1 VGWKKMNSKGKRQN
15 DKIKR
20 RKQRVE
26 KRNYA
31 LERKREKEDNKI
43 KIKIGPYNKDIIP
56 EKFVSEVINCLHS
69 IRLNNRELF
78 SKDEE
83 NVFKLM
89 KEIGVHEVARKLVKY
104 DNTREKY
111 YDQFLLFKMG
121 DTVFEQLKNKNI
133 LLNYIPYS
141 HVNIMPIDKEFL
153 VIFRALLKHKSK
165 FGTVYYSSLKP
176 TIKIDNKEY
185 IVAFSRHAIE
195 RICERS
201 IFDWKT
207 FLGAND
213 AFLYLERCIKYD
225 LIEESGGYDKK
236 YFITFYEP
244 CSPES
249 GNMVYVNKV
258 LNEIEINTDYCFRIG
273 YCPIQINDNFACAIT
288 LLTPGMKGTP
298 EDLLIKNSDL
308 SYEDKIRIRNNVQ
321 DMISKKIWDEK
332 QNFEAIKWFHQNGIP
347 QVLKI
352 KEKIFEKFYEQYLAR
367 VI

>member
-1 VGWKKMNSKGKRQN
+1 MNTKGKRQN
-15 DKIKR
+15 DKKKR

-43 KIKIGPYNKDIIP
+43 KIKIGPYDKDIIP
-56 EKFVSEVINCLHS
+56 DKFVDEVINCLHS
-69 IRLNNRELF
+69 IRLNDREIF
-78 SKDEE
+78 SDAEE
-83 NVFKLM
+83 KIFKLM
-89 KEIGVHEVARKLVKY
+89 KEIGVHEVSRELVKY
-104 DNTREKY
+104 DNTREKLY
-111 YDQFLLFKMG
+111 NKFLIFKLG
-121 DTVFEQLKNKNI
+121 DTVFEQLKKKNI
-133 LLNYIPYS
+133 LLHYIPYT
-141 HVNIMPIDKEFL
+141 HVNITPIDKEFL

-165 FGTVYYSSLKP
+165 FGTVYYSSLRP

-195 RICERS
+195 RICERA
-201 IFDWKT
+201 ILDWKT
-207 FLGAND
+207 YHGAND

-225 LIEESGGYDKK
+225 FIEDSGGYDKK

-258 LNEIEINTDYCFRIG
+258 LNKIEINTDYCLRIG
-273 YCPIQINDNFACAIT
+273 YCPIQINDSFACAIT

-298 EDLLIKNSDL
+298 EDLLMKNSNI
-308 SYEDKIRIRNNVQ
+308 SYDDKIRMRNNVQ
-321 DMISKKIWDEK
+321 DMISKTIWKEK

-347 QVLKI
+347 QVLKV
-352 KEKIFEKFYEQYLAR
+352 EDKIFEKFYGQFIEKMKR
-367 VI
+367 PV